1 MNRSD
6 SPTSERIL
14 MVEGQ
19 DDRHVISHIVNRSQL
34 GLNFSISDREGIELL
49 LEDIPLEVREPSRE
63 VVGIIVDGDTNLS
76 SRWNAVRDRLLSEG
90 FDVPSQPDP
99 DGTIIP
105 ETDDLPRVGIWLM
118 PDNQSTGELEDFVA
132 RMIPSDDAVWPL
144 SVDYIEGIPIAD
156 RKFAENKTQR
166 AKVHAWLAAREDPR
180 QMGQAI
186 RARDLEVDGELCQ
199 KFVDWLRRLFE

>member
-1 MNRSD
+1 
-6 SPTSERIL
+6 

-90 FDVPSQPDP
+90 FDVPSQPDA

>member
-1 MNRSD
+1 MNRPG
-6 SPTSERIL
+6 SPTTVRIL

-34 GLNFSISDREGIELL
+34 ELNFSISDREGIELL
-49 LEDIPLEVREPSRE
+49 LEDIPLEVRASER
-63 VVGIIVDGDTNLS
+63 VAVGIVVDRDTDPS
-76 SRWNAVRDRLLSEG
+76 SNWDAVRDPLLDEG
-90 FDVPSQPDP
+90 FGVPRQPDP

-118 PDNQSTGELEDFVA
+118 PDNQSTGELEDFVSE
-132 RMIPSDDAVWPL
+132 MIPDDDPVWPL
-144 SVDYIEGIPIAD
+144 SQDYIDGIPTAD
-156 RKFAENKTQR
+156 RKFTENKIQR

-186 RARDLEVDGELCQ
+186 RARDLDVNGELCQ
-199 KFVDWLRRLFE
+199 KFVDWIRRLFG